1 LANAAVEVQKLQD
14 DLTAKQPELEKV
26 LKEVASTK
34 IIIDKEN
41 KEAQEVKKVVSV
53 EEAEASEQAAEV
65 KKIKDDADADLA
77 VALPAL
83 ENAVKKVREIDVKD
97 FYELRTVGKPSPS
110 IVKMFEVVSYM
121 LKLSK
126 PKKNTDE
133 KSKEVDPEGFFIQ
146 AKKELLV
153 NPKDFLRQLIEYD
166 KDNIQDSLVQKVKP
180 LMVLDVLSEKAISN
194 ASKAL
199 IPVRIWVQAMIT
211 YSEVLK
217 IVNPKRAIAAEM
229 TAKLEV
235 VMKNLNEKRAKVK
248 EIDEKLAKLTAE
260 QKALEKKSNDLN
272 EDIEECGKRLVR
284 AEKMIGG
291 LAGEKDRWTATVAEL
306 SI

>member
-1 LANAAVEVQKLQD
+1 
-14 DLTAKQPELEKV
+14 
-26 LKEVASTK
+26 
-34 IIIDKEN
+34 
-41 KEAQEVKKVVSV
+41 
-53 EEAEASEQAAEV
+53 
-65 KKIKDDADADLA
+65 
-77 VALPAL
+77 
-83 ENAVKKVREIDVKD
+83 
-97 FYELRTVGKPSPS
+97 
-110 IVKMFEVVSYM
+110 
-121 LKLSK
+121 
-126 PKKNTDE
+126 
-133 KSKEVDPEGFFIQ
+133 
-146 AKKELLV
+146 
-153 NPKDFLRQLIEYD
+153 
-166 KDNIQDSLVQKVKP
+166 
-180 LMVLDVLSEKAISN
+180 MVLDVLSEKAISN